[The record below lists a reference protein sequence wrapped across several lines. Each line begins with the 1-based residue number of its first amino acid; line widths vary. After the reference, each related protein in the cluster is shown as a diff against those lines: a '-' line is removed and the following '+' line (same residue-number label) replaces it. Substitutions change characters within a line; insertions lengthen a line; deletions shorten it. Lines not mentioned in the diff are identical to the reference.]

1 MAAGAVRFPD
11 LFTAESI
18 MSSPSP
24 AVQDVAPAAASVSQQ
39 IAETAARLSYDT
51 LPVRIREHAKFHMLD
66 VIGTAL
72 AATRFE
78 FSHRALAGLLSLQ
91 ENGTHTVIGMPVKLA
106 LRDAVLLN
114 GILAHGLDYDDTH
127 PGAIVHP
134 SSSAFPC
141 TLGVGEKVNAAG
153 KELIAAYVMAVD
165 VATRI
170 GVAAGGAM
178 HTSGFHT
185 TGIAG
190 HLGCAI
196 GAGKLMGLSSEQLA
210 LAQGLAGSTS
220 SAISE
225 HRADGAWNKRMHP
238 GWAGVGGITAASL
251 ARGGFVG
258 TRKIY
263 EGADGLFRSH
273 TGARFGEVDIGA
285 MTRGL
290 GEHWLLDEVAIKP
303 FPICHL
309 LHACADSAIALRS
322 KHRLAPA
329 DIVKVRALLH
339 PETFHYVAEPAEMR
353 RRPLSDYMA
362 KFSVQFVVAACLTR
376 GKFGY
381 AELEPDALS
390 DKTILDLAQRVSHE
404 ADPQSQFPKYFS
416 GGVVVTLRDGRELVH
431 MEKINR
437 GAGERA
443 LGAEDIT
450 AKYMDNAELVLARPK
465 AERIRDFVLELDK
478 HDARK
483 LAAVLAGSRPE

>member
-1 MAAGAVRFPD
+1 MN
-11 LFTAESI
+11 
-18 MSSPSP
+18 SPSP
-24 AVQDVAPAAASVSQQ
+24 AVRSVAVTPPSVSQQ
-39 IAETAARLSYDT
+39 IAETAARLTYDR
-51 LPVRIREHAKFHMLD
+51 LPARIRERAKLHMLD

-91 ENGTHTVIGMPVKLA
+91 EHGTHTVIGMPVKLA

-141 TLGVGEKVNAAG
+141 TLGVGEKVNATG
-153 KELIAAYVMAVD
+153 RELIAAYVMAVD
-165 VATRI
+165 VATRV

-178 HTSGFHT
+178 HTAGFHT

-190 HLGCAI
+190 HFGCAI
-196 GAGKLMGLSSEQLA
+196 GAGKLMRLTTEQLA

-238 GWAGVGGITAASL
+238 GWAGVGGITAAAL

-273 TGARFGEVDIGA
+273 TAERFGEVDIGA

-309 LHACADSAIALRS
+309 LHACADSAIAVRE
-322 KHRLAPA
+322 KHHLDPR
-329 DIVKVRALLH
+329 DIVRVRALLH

-353 RRPLSDYMA
+353 RRPVSDYMA

-381 AELEPDALS
+381 AELEPDALA
-390 DKTILDLAQRVSHE
+390 DETILDLAQRVSHE
-404 ADPQSQFPKYFS
+404 ADPQSQFPKYLS

-443 LGAEDIT
+443 LSAEDIA
-450 AKYMDNAELVLARPK
+450 AKFMDNAELVLARAK

-478 HDARK
+478 HDVSD
-483 LAAVLAGSRPE
+483 LAAVLAGSRH

>member
-1 MAAGAVRFPD
+1 M
-11 LFTAESI
+11 T
-18 MSSPSP
+18 SPSSAVAEP
-24 AVQDVAPAAASVSQQ
+24 AVATPSVSQQ
-39 IAETAARLSYDT
+39 IAETAARLTYDG
-51 LPVRIREHAKFHMLD
+51 LPARIRERAKLHMLD

-78 FSHRALAGLLSLQ
+78 FSHRALAGLLSLD

-141 TLGVGEKVNAAG
+141 TFGVAEKTGASG
-153 KELIAAYVMAVD
+153 KDLITAYVMAVD
-165 VATRI
+165 VATRV

-178 HTSGFHT
+178 HTAGFHT

-190 HLGCAI
+190 HFGCAV
-196 GAGKLMGLSSEQLA
+196 GAGKLLELSQEQLMR
-210 LAQGLAGSTS
+210 AQGLAGSTS

-238 GWAGVGGITAASL
+238 GWAGVGGITAALL

-258 TRKIY
+258 TRRIY

-273 TGARFGEVDIGA
+273 TAQRFGEVDIGA

-290 GEHWLLDEVAIKP
+290 GERWLLDEVAIKP

-309 LHACADSAIALRS
+309 LHACADSALALRE
-322 KHRLAPA
+322 KHRLDPN
-329 DIVKVRALLH
+329 DIVRVRALLH

-353 RRPLSDYMA
+353 RRPVSDYMA
-362 KFSVQFVVAACLTR
+362 KFSVQFVVAACLVR
-376 GKFGY
+376 GRFGY
-381 AELEPDALS
+381 AELEPDALA
-390 DKTILDLAQRVSHE
+390 DKEILNLAQRVSHE

-443 LGAEDIT
+443 LSADDIQ
-450 AKYMDNAELVLARPK
+450 AKFMDNAELVLARAK
-465 AERIRDFVLELDK
+465 AERIRDLVLELDK
-478 HDARK
+478 RNIAD
-483 LAAVLAGSRPE
+483 LAEVLAGSRITA